1 MKGNSDPE
9 ADDEA
14 VAETLRRIRE
24 TEAIGATALDLVA
37 LIL

>member
-1 MKGNSDPE
+1 MKASSDPE

-24 TEAIGATALDLVA
+24 AEAIATFQTPS
-37 LIL
+37 